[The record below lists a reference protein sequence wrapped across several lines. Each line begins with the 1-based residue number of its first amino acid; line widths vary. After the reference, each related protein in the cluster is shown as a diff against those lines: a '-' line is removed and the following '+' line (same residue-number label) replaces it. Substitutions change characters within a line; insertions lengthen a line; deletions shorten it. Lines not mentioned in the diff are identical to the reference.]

1 MLASD
6 VRSYIDLESDDLRP
20 VWIVARDRTGKRPS
34 PATVWRW
41 VRKGIRGG
49 RLEAVF
55 LQGVWQTTPAAFAD
69 FIRRQTAAA
78 LNTPPDAPVIAND
91 DALRAVGLL

>member
-1 MLASD
+1 MLATD
-6 VRSYIDLESDDLRP
+6 VRSLIDLESDDLRP
-20 VWIVARDRTGKRPS
+20 VWIVARDRTGRRPS

-41 VRKGIRGG
+41 VRKGVRGG

-55 LQGVWQTTPAAFAD
+55 LQGVWHTTSAAFAD

-78 LNTPPDAPVIAND
+78 LNLPPNEPVIASD